1 MSEIMMSTNPFA
13 PIYIEQ
19 AIPEYR
25 NNPLI
30 EALPP
35 ILSEK
40 QAAARMLLRPAFDE
54 AERMLPAEQRWHLLA
69 RLKHVVVPRR
79 PIFYEVERTISR
91 LIRAGYVVRN
101 PLDAG
106 TWRMVY
112 NAQDPYRCMTV
123 DPQLVLSESQ
133 ALMVGLSGSGKT
145 TCADAILRTYPQ
157 QVIQHTAWQDRGLPI
172 TQIVWMKVTCPKNG
186 SISSFCREFARQ
198 ADLALHTGGK
208 YEKEFSKS
216 KMREDMLEGA
226 MRQIAATHFL
236 GILFIDEIQRLN
248 LAKTGGS
255 SPLLHFLQDLRTSLR
270 VPVVEIGTYK
280 AGKLFAREMKDARR
294 ASENGLLDF
303 RRPLKRTKEWD
314 DFVRRIWAYQWV
326 QNPVDPDDDMLTLIF
341 DLTQSIPDVVVLLF
355 KLTQQRAM
363 WEGSERIDI
372 SLLKLTF
379 EESLTLLH
387 AALNE
392 LRKNTVE
399 SLSRYEDL
407 LPPEELLASLSGL
420 PEEDQCVQDHL
431 EQLYPLP
438 GSTHTTHGRNTA
450 SDPAMMQEGATEAAP
465 TPELGTMPP
474 TDADYKDLRDFAE
487 DADPYATL
495 KHQGVISDNPLGLRS
510 KRSP

>member
-1 MSEIMMSTNPFA
+1 MSTNPFA
-13 PIYIEQ
+13 PTYIDQ
-19 AIPEYR
+19 SIAEYR
-25 NNPLI
+25 NNPLL

-40 QAAARMLLRPAFDE
+40 QVATKMLLRPSFDA
-54 AERMLPAEQRWHLLA
+54 AERELPSEERWHLLA
-69 RLKHVVVPRR
+69 RLKHLVVPRR

-91 LIRAGYVVRN
+91 LIRAGYIVRN
-101 PLDAG
+101 PLDPG

-112 NAQDPYRCMTV
+112 NAQDLSRCERI
-123 DPQLVLSESQ
+123 DPQLVLTESQ
-133 ALMVGLSGSGKT
+133 ALLVGLSGSGKT
-145 TCADAILRTYPQ
+145 TCANAILRTYPQ
-157 QVIQHTAWQDRGLPI
+157 QVIQHTAWHEHKIPI
-172 TQIVWMKVTCPKNG
+172 TQIVWIKVTCPKNG

-198 ADLALHTGGK
+198 VDLALHTGGK

-248 LAKTGGS
+248 LSKTGGS
-255 SPLLHFLQDLRTSLR
+255 APLLHFLQDLRTSLR

-280 AGKLFAREMKDARR
+280 AAKLFSREMKDARR

-303 RRPLKRTKEWD
+303 RRPLKRNKEWD
-314 DFVRRIWAYQWV
+314 DFVRRIWTYQWV
-326 QNPVDPDDDMLTLIF
+326 QNPVNPDDDMLTLIF

-355 KLTQQRAM
+355 KLAQQRAM
-363 WEGSERIDI
+363 WDGSETINTK
-372 SLLKLTF
+372 LLEQTYD
-379 EESLTLLH
+379 ESLTLMH

-407 LPPEELLASLSGL
+407 LPPEEMLADLTGASE
-420 PEEDQCVQDHL
+420 EEDSVQDHL

-438 GSTHTTHGRNTA
+438 GSAQDAHNQRKKA
-450 SDPAMMQEGATEAAP
+450 EAA
-465 TPELGTMPP
+465 TAQVKNVIEEEANNSASSIPP
-474 TDADYKDLRDFAE
+474 ADKNYKDLRDFAN
-487 DADPYATL
+487 DPDSCEAL
-495 KHQGVISDNPLGLRS
+495 KQHGIINDDPFGLRS
-510 KRSP
+510 KPAP

>member
-1 MSEIMMSTNPFA
+1 MNTNPYA
-13 PIYIEQ
+13 ATYTEQ
-19 AIPEYR
+19 PIPEYR
-25 NNPLI
+25 SNPLI

-40 QAAARMLLRPAFDE
+40 QAAARMLLRPPFDS
-54 AERMLPAEQRWHLLA
+54 AERALPAEQRWHLLA
-69 RLKHVVVPRR
+69 RLKHLVVPRR

-112 NAQDPYRCMTV
+112 NAQDPSHCMTV
-123 DPQLVLSESQ
+123 DPQLVPSESQ

-157 QVIQHTAWQDRGLPI
+157 QVIQHTVWHDHRLPI

-198 ADLALHTGGK
+198 ADLALHNGGK

-236 GILFIDEIQRLN
+236 GILFIDEIQRLS

-255 SPLLHFLQDLRTSLR
+255 SPLLHFFQDLRTSLR

-280 AGKLFAREMKDARR
+280 AGNLFTREMKDARR
-294 ASENGLLDF
+294 ASENGLLEF
-303 RRPLKRTKEWD
+303 RRPLKRIKEWD
-314 DFVRRIWAYQWV
+314 DFVRRIWTYQWV

-355 KLTQQRAM
+355 KLAQQRAM
-363 WEGSERIDI
+363 WDGSETIDI
-372 SLLKLTF
+372 PLLKQTF

-387 AALNE
+387 APLNE
-392 LRKNTVE
+392 LRKNTLE
-399 SLSRYEDL
+399 SLSRYEDT
-407 LPPEELLASLSGL
+407 LPPEELLASLTGL
-420 PEEDQCVQDHL
+420 PEEDQCMQDHL

-438 GSTHTTHGRNTA
+438 SSVPSTPGQNTVFVPEMA
-450 SDPAMMQEGATEAAP
+450 HKNAAATATVPESDAMP
-465 TPELGTMPP
+465 S
-474 TDADYKDLRDFAE
+474 TDANYKDLRDFAE
-487 DADPYATL
+487 DTDPYAAL
-495 KHQGVISDNPLGLRS
+495 KHQGIINGDPLGLHP